1 MSPALQALPIVT
13 TKYEDKLVIGIV
25 GLQVLQ
31 SGPRIRRLRER
42 KFVILCNKTW
52 FVSQCLLYKMVSL
65 LSIREGSANLERVL
79 WTDHKPH
86 FIEML
91 VFKHPFAYGNMSVMN
106 GIKRTPKKSYSHTIN
121 KRMMRS
127 FIVWKTL

>member
-13 TKYEDKLVIGIV
+13 TKDEDKLVIGIV

-42 KFVILCNKTW
+42 ELIILRYKTW

-65 LSIREGSANLERVL
+65 LSIR
-79 WTDHKPH
+79 
-86 FIEML
+86 
-91 VFKHPFAYGNMSVMN
+91 
-106 GIKRTPKKSYSHTIN
+106 
-121 KRMMRS
+121 
-127 FIVWKTL
+127 